1 MVRRAEASGAP
12 YKKKN
17 GDQRTASKLVDSKVL
32 TFLPYVPQ
40 VQAAVDKLV
49 EESALYVVD
58 DGPRARLYR
67 LT

>member
-1 MVRRAEASGAP
+1 MVKSVLQVRSV
-12 YKKKN
+12 
-17 GDQRTASKLVDSKVL
+17 VDSKVL

>member
-1 MVRRAEASGAP
+1 
-12 YKKKN
+12 
-17 GDQRTASKLVDSKVL
+17 
-32 TFLPYVPQ
+32 

>member
-1 MVRRAEASGAP
+1 MLGRSSAVQ
-12 YKKKN
+12 KN
-17 GDQRTASKLVDSKVL
+17 LPTYCKQVSRQYS
-32 TFLPYVPQ
+32 TFLPYAPQ

>member
-1 MVRRAEASGAP
+1 MGPKRAKLAQAEKAFKDAMDLLG
-12 YKKKN
+12 KKK
-17 GDQRTASKLVDSKVL
+17 AELAEVIEL
-32 TFLPYVPQ
+32 
-40 VQAAVDKLV
+40 VDKLV